1 LGSDEPMT
9 TTAASMAQL
18 TTREANA
25 RAGVRRQDL
34 VLNLTM
40 AAVIVIAAVALR
52 WPFIS
57 SNAPMFVTPDSES
70 YLLPGWEL
78 AHGQGF
84 NPELRRTPVYS
95 VFIAGVLTLLGDNLE
110 RLATLQHLVGL
121 VTALVAFMFAR
132 MIYGSLA
139 GLLAGLAVAVSGP
152 QLIYEHYLLSEAL
165 FTLLLTAALG
175 AVAAGAA
182 RASRGWLL
190 FGGVM
195 LALAALC
202 RPIGQIAVP
211 LAIIFAVI
219 TGGRHVRAGLAR
231 GAFVFL
237 GVVLIMG
244 PWMLRNLVTHESFA
258 AEGAL
263 GQALIGRT
271 VRHDK
276 GFVYYDTANPD
287 PHPTRQAARRIIA
300 DEALTGE
307 PSGGRVTAR
316 IRDELGLSQSQ
327 TGALLRSLALQAIWE
342 NRGHYL
348 QSTRAF
354 AWELYEGKIERLL
367 GHWRQRTTRNWD
379 NKWDPRVAPLVDE
392 ELPAEGPAYDR
403 VDDAASFAQP
413 YRYRRWITYAIVAGA
428 ALALVVSRWR
438 LALLP
443 LGVATVMILASAAL
457 DGPVYRYRYPVDP
470 LLAIVAAGGVA
481 GPLVLAWRLFSRR
494 GGG

>member
-1 LGSDEPMT
+1 MQVD
-9 TTAASMAQL
+9 AAPARDS
-18 TTREANA
+18 A
-25 RAGVRRQDL
+25 RARVLALDL
-34 VLNLTM
+34 ALV
-40 AAVIVIAAVALR
+40 AIIVVVAIALR
-52 WPFIS
+52 WPFVATS
-57 SNAPMFVTPDSES
+57 APMFVTPDSES

-95 VFIAGVLTLLGDNLE
+95 VFIAAVLTVLGDNLE
-110 RLATLQHLVGL
+110 RLATVQHFVGVL
-121 VTALVAFMFAR
+121 TALAAFAFAR
-132 MIYGSLA
+132 TIFGSLA
-139 GLLAGLAVAVSGP
+139 GLIAGIAVAISGP

-165 FTLLLTAALG
+165 FTLLLTASLG
-175 AVAAGAA
+175 AMVAGLA
-182 RASRGWLL
+182 RDGRGWLL
-190 FGGVM
+190 FGGVL

-202 RPIGQIAVP
+202 RPIGQLAVP
-211 LAIIFAVI
+211 LAILFALAS
-219 TGGRHVRAGLAR
+219 GGRQLRKGLRR
-231 GAFVFL
+231 GGMVLL
-237 GVVLIMG
+237 GAVLIMA
-244 PWMLRNLVTHESFA
+244 PWMLRNLVTHQSFA

-276 GFVYYDTANPD
+276 GFVYYDAANPD
-287 PHPTRQAARRIIA
+287 PDPARQAARKIIA
-300 DEALTGE
+300 DEAATGE

-327 TGALLRSLALQAIWE
+327 TSSLLRTLALQAIWE

-348 QSTRAF
+348 QSTWAF
-354 AWELYEGKIERLL
+354 AWELYDGKIERLL

-379 NKWDPRVAPLVDE
+379 DKWDPRIAPLVDD
-392 ELPAEGPAYDR
+392 ELPAQGSAYDW

-413 YRYRRWITYAIVAGA
+413 YRYRRWIGYALIVGA
-428 ALALVVSRWR
+428 ILALWVPRWR

-443 LGVATVMILASAAL
+443 LGVAAAMILASAAL

-481 GPLVLAWRLFSRR
+481 GPIMLALSLAANRR
-494 GGG
+494 GTRAVIGVRE